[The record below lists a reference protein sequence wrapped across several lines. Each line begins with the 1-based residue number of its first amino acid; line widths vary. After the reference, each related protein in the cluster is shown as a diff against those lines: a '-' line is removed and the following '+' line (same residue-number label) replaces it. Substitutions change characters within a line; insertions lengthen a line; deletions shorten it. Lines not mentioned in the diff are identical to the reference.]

1 MENYKNLKEDKEFF
15 PYEYGASRY
24 SHTSG
29 SIMKLSIREELA
41 SKINLIYTH
50 MEENGVLFS
59 SPGGSFKRK
68 LIINLSHYMNY
79 NIRQPRRGEN
89 LKKDDKMRQ
98 LLEPLAKI
106 LCTEKYNLEEFKKK
120 IPNGYGGYDFSDE
133 TSYKGEWKD
142 GEYHGQ
148 GIFSDSAGDD
158 NYKGKWKNGKMHG
171 QGIRTY
177 YDGVQKRKLKGEF
190 KDNRLHGLGSEKTK
204 NWERSG
210 NWKNGELHGQGTFT
224 NLMGDKYEGE
234 FKDGGKHGHG
244 IVTYPDASKYVGE
257 CKDDKPWNGT
267 GYDKNGNILRKIVN
281 GVTLD

>member
-15 PYEYGASRY
+15 PYEYGSSRY
-24 SHTSG
+24 EN
-29 SIMKLSIREELA
+29 MRESVFSLLRRQELE
-41 SKINLIYTH
+41 SNFDLIYKH
-50 MEENGVLFS
+50 MDENGVVFS
-59 SPGGSFKRK
+59 SPGGSFQRK
-68 LIINLSHYMNY
+68 LLVNLSHYMNY
-79 NIRQPRRGEN
+79 HIRYPRRGEN

-106 LCTEKYNLEEFKKK
+106 LWTEKYNLEEFKKK
-120 IPNGYGGYDFSDE
+120 IPNGYGEYDFSDG

-148 GIFSDSAGDD
+148 GIFSDSTGDD
-158 NYKGKWKNGKMHG
+158 KYKGKWKNGKMHG

-177 YDGVQKRKLKGEF
+177 YDGVQKRNLEGEF

-244 IVTYPDASKYVGE
+244 IVTYPDGSKYVGE

-267 GYDKNGNILRKIVN
+267 GYDKNGKINVIFAN
-281 GVTLD
+281 GVQK

>member
-24 SHTSG
+24 SQTSG

-41 SKINLIYTH
+41 SKINLVYTH

-120 IPNGYGGYDFSDE
+120 IPNGYGEYDFSDG

-142 GEYHGQ
+142 GKYHGK

-158 NYKGKWKNGKMHG
+158 KYKGKWKNGKMHG
-171 QGIRTY
+171 QGVRIY
-177 YDGVQKRKLKGEF
+177 YDGVQERKLKGEF
-190 KDNRLHGLGSEKTK
+190 KDNSLHGLGSEKTK
-204 NWERSG
+204 NWKRSG
-210 NWKNGELHGQGTFT
+210 NWKNGKLHGQGTFK
-224 NLMGDKYEGE
+224 NLMGDKYEGRW
-234 FKDGGKHGHG
+234 KDGNMHGKG
-244 IVTYPDASKYVGE
+244 IQNYPDGSKYIGNFKE
-257 CKDDKPWNGT
+257 DKRWSGIQYN
-267 GYDKNGNILRKIVN
+267 KNGKINVIFDN
-281 GVTLD
+281 GVKK